1 MRAATAH
8 ARPGGLETEPD
19 AWERAYLRFETPAEE
34 QRKFTRR
41 LRAAGA
47 DRWRRDALI
56 LDMFSGRGGGAVTL
70 REMGFSR
77 IVSADL
83 SPRLLRGRADAA
95 VCSVADCRQLPIA
108 SGSVDVAI
116 VQGGLHHL
124 MRLPQDLSAVAREVV
139 RVLKPGGVFVAVEPW
154 RTPFLDFV
162 HWLCFVPLVRRMH
175 SKIDALA
182 TMIELERPTYDAW
195 LGSGHEI
202 LDTLER
208 HFVCRRK
215 RIRLGKLHYVGVAR

>member
-1 MRAATAH
+1 MTTATAH
-8 ARPGGLETEPD
+8 TRPEGPPADPD
-19 AWERAYLRFETPAEE
+19 AWEHAYLRFETPAEE

-41 LRAAGA
+41 LRAVGA
-47 DRWRRDALI
+47 DGWRRDALI
-56 LDMFSGRGGGAVTL
+56 LDMFSGRGGGAAAL
-70 REMGFSR
+70 RGLGFSR

-83 SPRLLRGRADAA
+83 SPRLLHGRADASA
-95 VCSVADCRQLPIA
+95 CSVADCRQLPIA
-108 SGSVDVAI
+108 SDSVDVAI

-124 MRLPQDLSAVAREVV
+124 MRLPQDLSAVAEEVV
-139 RVLKPGGVFVAVEPW
+139 RVLKPEGVFVAVEPW

-162 HWLCFVPLVRRMH
+162 HWLCFVPLARRMH

-182 TMIELERPTYDAW
+182 TMIELERTTYDAW
-195 LGSGHEI
+195 LASGHEI
-202 LDTLER
+202 FGALDR